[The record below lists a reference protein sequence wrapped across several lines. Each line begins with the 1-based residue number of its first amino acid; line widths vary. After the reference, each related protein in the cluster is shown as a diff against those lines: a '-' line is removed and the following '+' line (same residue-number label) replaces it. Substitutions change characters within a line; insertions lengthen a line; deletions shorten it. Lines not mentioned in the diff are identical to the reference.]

1 LKYLIVF
8 AVAIAALLLLK
19 RGQRQR
25 GRDAG
30 APRGGAP
37 EPMHPCRHCG
47 VHVPASRCVWRDGEP
62 YCSTEHARLG

>member
-1 LKYLIVF
+1 MKYLIAF

-19 RGQRQR
+19 RGQHQR

-30 APRGGAP
+30 PPREAGP

-62 YCSTEHARLG
+62 YCSAEHADLG

>member
-1 LKYLIVF
+1 MKYLIAF

-19 RGQRQR
+19 RGQRAR
-25 GRDAG
+25 GSDA
-30 APRGGAP
+30 ATPRAGP

-62 YCSTEHARLG
+62 YCSAEHAELG

>member
-30 APRGGAP
+30 PPRDGGP
-37 EPMHPCRHCG
+37 EPMLPCRHCG

-62 YCSTEHARLG
+62 YCSAEHADLG